1 MHGQNAA
8 KRKLEVS
15 HMKANKEICEEL
27 LASLPPDFYGSIE
40 LSFVKGTVMQSKTI
54 SSKKY
59 NPEAKSPEYDYRRR

>member
-1 MHGQNAA
+1 
-8 KRKLEVS
+8 
-15 HMKANKEICEEL
+15 MKANKEICEEL